1 MEPILW
7 LRYSYIFY
15 LSIWLAI
22 DAWTI
27 EGFRQCISS
36 PQSPTIVR
44 RLCESILSGLCLGDL
59 FFFAG
64 GLVFSWVIF
73 NQKQTGHYFVFT
85 YAIYTVLTNH
95 SMFNLLCNLIDYE
108 QQQGIW
114 NVSSPGREALFIVLL
129 ISFLLLAAVP
139 YYLGQFQKIFDK
151 TN

>member
-1 MEPILW
+1 M
-7 LRYSYIFY
+7 
-15 LSIWLAI
+15 
-22 DAWTI
+22 
-27 EGFRQCISS
+27 
-36 PQSPTIVR
+36 
-44 RLCESILSGLCLGDL
+44 
-59 FFFAG
+59 
-64 GLVFSWVIF
+64 FSWVIF